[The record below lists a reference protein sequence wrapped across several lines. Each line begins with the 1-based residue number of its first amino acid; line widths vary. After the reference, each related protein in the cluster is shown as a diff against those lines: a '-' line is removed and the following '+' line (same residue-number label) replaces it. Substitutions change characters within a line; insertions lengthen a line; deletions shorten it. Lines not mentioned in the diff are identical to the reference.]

1 MGSLIEMTDVTKE
14 YALGE
19 VKVKALRN
27 ITTSIDT
34 KEFVCL
40 EGPSGSGKSTFLN
53 VLGCLD
59 QPTSGKILVDG
70 KDVSRLSDDDESE
83 FRNAS
88 IGFIFQS
95 FNLIPVLDVFENVEF
110 PLLFRSGA
118 KAMPPRTRKALVE
131 AIIEQVGLTKF
142 IKHRSNELS
151 GGQQQRVAIAR
162 ALVTTPKLVLADELT
177 ANLDSENATKIIE
190 LMLELNEGAGTTF
203 VFATH
208 DPLVSGYA
216 RRTLKLK
223 DGQLVHDTSQDER
236 LAG

>member
-1 MGSLIEMTDVTKE
+1 MGSLIEMRNVTKE
-14 YALGE
+14 YSLGD
-19 VKVKALRN
+19 VSVKALRGVT
-27 ITTSIDT
+27 IDIDT
-34 KEFVCL
+34 QEFVCL

-59 QPTSGKILVDG
+59 QPTEGTITVDG
-70 KDVSRLSDDDESE
+70 RDVSRLNDDEESE

-95 FNLIPVLDVFENVEF
+95 FNLIPVLDVYENVEF
-110 PLLFRSGA
+110 PLLFGKNESMTA
-118 KAMPPRTRKALVE
+118 KTRKALVE
-131 AIIEQVGLTKF
+131 GMIEQVGLTKF

-162 ALVTTPKLVLADELT
+162 ALITKPKLVLADELT
-177 ANLDSENATKIIE
+177 ANLDSENATRIIE
-190 LMLELNEGAGTTF
+190 LMLELNDVARTTF

-216 RRTLKLK
+216 RRTVRLK
-223 DGQLVHDTSQDER
+223 DGQLVEDINVAER
-236 LAG
+236 KAG